1 MVCRRDFLR
10 QAAAAGFASAIAG
23 ACAAT
28 GDDQSAGM
36 DTRLS
41 GAGRVQ
47 TVLGALDASNLGF
60 TLTHE
65 HIADGLA
72 FLKHWPE
79 SSGGQA
85 GFVTAFVD
93 KLKTVRA
100 GGVRTIVDLTTY
112 DVGRDIRFL
121 EEVSRKSGMQIVA
134 ATGQRFVPSDIP
146 DERLVART
154 ADEFAAFFIR
164 EIEQGIDGTNIKAG
178 VIKIAAQRRII
189 GPIEENALRG
199 AARASKATGI
209 PISTHTHARQRGGE
223 TQADIF
229 EAEGVSPSRVSFGH
243 SDDSGELDYLLGL
256 AGRGYTLGMDH
267 VNRGVSP
274 DFRPPLETRVAF
286 IKEPVAT
293 GYADRIFLSHD
304 SEFGSSLLQPDKM
317 EFREKINPDGMLF
330 NTRKLI
336 PSLRQVGV
344 PEAAIQTITV
354 SNPARFFSRA

>member
-1 MVCRRDFLR
+1 
-10 QAAAAGFASAIAG
+10 
-23 ACAAT
+23 
-28 GDDQSAGM
+28 
-36 DTRLS
+36 
-41 GAGRVQ
+41 
-47 TVLGALDASNLGF
+47 
-60 TLTHE
+60 
-65 HIADGLA
+65 
-72 FLKHWPE
+72 
-79 SSGGQA
+79 
-85 GFVTAFVD
+85 
-93 KLKTVRA
+93 VRA

-112 DVGRDIRFL
+112 DVGRDVRFL

-134 ATGQRFVPSDIP
+134 ATGQRFVPPDIP
-146 DERLVART
+146 NERLVART

-178 VIKIAAQRRII
+178 VIKIAAQGRNI
-189 GPIEENALRG
+189 GPIEDSALRG

-223 TQADIF
+223 TQAAIF

-274 DFRPPLETRVAF
+274 DFKPPLETRAEF
-286 IKEPVAT
+286 IKELVAA

-304 SEFGSSLLQPDKM
+304 SEFGSSLLPQDKM
-317 EFREKINPDGMLF
+317 EFREKLNPDGMLF

-336 PSLRQVGV
+336 PYLGQIGV

-354 SNPARFFSRA
+354 NNPARFFRRA